1 MERVAFETLGCKV
14 NQYETEAMM
23 ELFKKAG
30 YEIVDFDGYADVY
43 VINTCTV
50 TSFGDKKSRQTIR
63 KARRENPD
71 ATVAVVGC
79 YSQVSPDEVMEIPGV
94 NVVIGTNERRR
105 IVEFIDEYKTSKTP
119 VKHVGNI
126 MNVRSF
132 EELDIDE
139 YRDKT
144 RAFLKIQ
151 DGCNRYCSYC
161 LIPYARGPIRSR
173 NPESVIE
180 QVKRLAASGFK
191 EVILSGIHVASYGV
205 DLCGV
210 NLVDIIES
218 IQNIDG
224 IERIRIGSVEPTF
237 FTDDVIMR
245 LKKTSKLCRHF
256 HLSLQSGCDATLKR
270 MNRRYTASQYRGIVN
285 KLRENF
291 NGVSITTD
299 IIVGFPGETED
310 EFKTT
315 YEFLKELK
323 LSKTHVFKYSPRE
336 GTLAEKMPDQVS
348 PAKKEERSNLLL
360 ELSEIN
366 EKSFIEQ
373 FMNQYVKVLFEQAV
387 KSQDGFIEGYTDNY
401 INVRAAGGQEH
412 IGSIATVLLSGNVG
426 EYAVGKICTDT
437 K

>member
-71 ATVAVVGC
+71 AIVAVVGC

-224 IERIRIGSVEPTF
+224 LERIRIGSVEPTF

-270 MNRRYTASQYRGIVN
+270 MNRRYTASQYRDIVN

-373 FMNQYVKVLFEQAV
+373 FMNQYVKVIFEQAV

-401 INVRAAGGQEH
+401 INVRAAGGQELL
-412 IGSIATVLLSGNVG
+412 GSIATVLLSGNAG